1 MRPSSSWFPGG
12 KLLPLAIALFPFY
25 ILPSGSLQPSHFAF
39 LLLSL
44 LTIGRYGI
52 PRQGWILLLL
62 LLAGYAFL
70 VEIIAGRIADDF
82 RYLIH
87 PAFFLFNFL
96 LIAGV
101 YRVVLKHGT
110 APLRLGI
117 FAAVLFAVIS
127 VYLSGVDLRE
137 MDESGRS
144 TGTFNNPNQLGFFSV
159 CTLSLTYL
167 LYLEREIRFPTM
179 LSLLA
184 ASIFLAIVSLS
195 KAAIIANLAVLAFT
209 LRPRTGGWMIA
220 LWIGLTLLGIIG
232 VVYLASTGY
241 FSEFLFYNRIT
252 NMAQEQ
258 DSSLAERG
266 YFAFLEGNLFQFVFG
281 MGSPEVYGIVGH
293 EVHSTF
299 ASVWN
304 TYGLVG
310 LVLFLPIFVIWGTVL
325 NRTYGLANTVALMG
339 PAILYGITHN
349 GTRFSIFWLLLA
361 ASMAMAKRKHFNF
374 MTNVPRARLAKERGN
389 ALRAGVYPFGRPGRN
404 EH

>member
-1 MRPSSSWFPGG
+1 MGSSPSWFPGG
-12 KLLPLAIALFPFY
+12 KLLLLAVALFPFY
-25 ILPSGSLQPSHFAF
+25 IFPSGSLQPSHFAF

-44 LTIGRYGI
+44 VTIGRYGM

-62 LLAGYAFL
+62 LFTGYAFL
-70 VEIIAGRIADDF
+70 VEMIAGVIADNL

-101 YRVVLKHGT
+101 YRVVLQYGI
-110 APLRLGI
+110 AALRLGI
-117 FAAVLFAVIS
+117 LAAALFAVIS

-137 MDESGRS
+137 MGEGGRP

-167 LYLEREIRFPTM
+167 LYLEKEIRLRTM

-184 ASIFLAIVSLS
+184 TSLFLAIVSLS

-209 LRPRTGGWMIA
+209 LRPRRGGWMIA
-220 LWIGLTLLGIIG
+220 LWIGLTVSGIVG

-241 FSEFLFYNRIT
+241 FAGFLFYNRII
-252 NMAQEQ
+252 NMGQEH
-258 DSSLAERG
+258 DSSLVERG
-266 YFAFLEGNLFQFVFG
+266 YLAFLEGNLFEIIFG
-281 MGSPEVYGIVGH
+281 MGSPEVHRIVGH

-304 TYGLVG
+304 TYGVVG
-310 LVLFLPIFVIWGTVL
+310 FALFLPIFVIWGTLL
-325 NRTYGLANTVALMG
+325 NRTYGLANTIVLIG
-339 PAILYGITHN
+339 PAVLYGITHN
-349 GTRFSIFWLLLA
+349 GARFSIFWLLLA
-361 ASMAMAKRKHFNF
+361 ASMAMAKRKHFSF
-374 MTNVPRARLAKERGN
+374 MTNMPHARPARGRGN
-389 ALRAGVYPFGRPGRN
+389 LLRSGVRSFGWRD
-404 EH
+404 